1 MLYNKF
7 AYNLSELLCHL
18 EDEQS
23 FAVAISG
30 GVDSVALL
38 LLMHQW
44 AQEKSKFGNITVLT
58 VNHGLRLEAAIE
70 TDYVEELSHRLGFK
84 CVKFCA
90 NLHKD
95 QSNLQA
101 VARKAR
107 YDLMADYCNKFA
119 ITTILT
125 AHHQDDYIENF
136 LLRTERKSGTLGLSS
151 GKVHYHNDVRII
163 RPLFNIFKQE
173 LIDYVQAKNVK
184 WFEDQSNY
192 SDIYQRNKIRIM
204 LSGQN
209 QQFKEDIITK
219 QAEIDQEARHL
230 SQLLVQAIA
239 ELVAINPLGFATL
252 NLGLL
257 FAYDFVIQLKLL
269 SFILTM
275 IGAKDSTPRAEIVMR
290 ALKSLQDG
298 DIKACTLHGCAIK
311 QCDQYLLIH
320 RSFGKNPPE
329 AVKFEQG
336 AFWDNRFLCDINGG
350 KINDEGA
357 FITYLTEQDYSEIK
371 KYLDL
376 TELKKL
382 TFNHHKAILFTLPA
396 IKALEKLVAFP
407 HISYY
412 NDVNLWGKIDFSYE
426 PKFTS
431 RFTHF
436 F

>member
-7 AYNLSELLCHL
+7 AHNFSELNYPL
-18 EDEQS
+18 EDEQN
-23 FAVAISG
+23 FAIAVSG
-30 GVDSVALL
+30 GVDSIALL

-44 AQEKSKFGNITVLT
+44 ALGKSKLQNIVILT
-58 VNHGLRLEAAIE
+58 VDHGLRHEASTE

-90 NLHKD
+90 NLHKSW
-95 QSNLQA
+95 SNLQA

-107 YDLMADYCNKFA
+107 YDLMADYCNKSA

-136 LLRTERKSGTLGLSS
+136 LIRTQRKSGALGLSA
-151 GKVHYHNDVRII
+151 GTVHYHNDIRII

-173 LIDYVQAKNVK
+173 LMDYVRAKNVQ

-204 LSGQN
+204 LSGQS
-209 QQFKEDIITK
+209 QQFKEDIIVK
-219 QAEIDQEARHL
+219 QAEINQEARHL
-230 SQLLVQAIA
+230 SQLLVRAIA

-252 NLGLL
+252 NLALL
-257 FAYDFVIQLKLL
+257 LTYDFVIQLKLL
-269 SFILTM
+269 SFVLTM
-275 IGAKDSTPRAEIVMR
+275 IAAKSSTPRAELVVR
-290 ALKSLQDG
+290 VLKSLQHG

-311 QCDQYLLIH
+311 QCGQNLLIH
-320 RSFGKNPPE
+320 RSFGKTPPE
-329 AVKFEQG
+329 TVKLEQG
-336 AFWDNRFLCDINGG
+336 AFWDNRFFCDINGG
-350 KINDEGA
+350 KISDEGA
-357 FITYLTEQDYSEIK
+357 FITYLTERDYSEIK
-371 KYLDL
+371 KSLDL
-376 TELKKL
+376 AELKKL
-382 TFNHHKAILFTLPA
+382 TFNHHKAILFTIPA
-396 IKALEKLVAFP
+396 IKTLEKLVALP

-412 NDVNLWGKIDFSYE
+412 NDVNLWEKVSFSYE